1 MSNQIK
7 LSKLLKQIER
17 TTGKKVILEYSQMY
31 NVNAMAK
38 FLASL
43 KGFTNLQILYTY
55 SQPASKKFSIKQIFD
70 FMKKNPKDT
79 TYYIWNYSLDK
90 EQRSLYK
97 KKLSAYL
104 APLVKK
110 RNFAMVEKEK
120 NYDLYL
126 SLQKPEDKEKK
137 AKALAKFRE
146 YEAYVPM
153 ITKKLGEETMKF
165 DAKIDLISEEDYNV
179 AKSKLDSISR
189 RWITNGFELK
199 ELAKVLSTFTPKQKK
214 VLDCLYLGHTNKQEE
229 KHAEFISKGGSL
241 D

>member
-1 MSNQIK
+1 MSNPIK
-7 LSKLLKQIER
+7 LSKLLKQIEK
-17 TTGKKVILEYSQMY
+17 TTGKKIILEHYQMY
-31 NVNAMAK
+31 NANEMAK

-43 KGFTNLQILYTY
+43 KGFTNLQILYTW
-55 SQPASKKFSIKQIFD
+55 SQPSSRKFSIKQIFD
-70 FMKKNPKDT
+70 FIKKNPKDT
-79 TYYIWNYSLDK
+79 TYYIWNYTLDK
-90 EQRSLYK
+90 SQESLYN

-104 APLVKK
+104 APMVKK
-110 RNFAMVEKEK
+110 RNFALQEKQK

-165 DAKIDLISEEDYNV
+165 DSKIDLISDADYNS
-179 AKSKLDSISR
+179 AKEKLESIKKS
-189 RWITNGFELK
+189 NGFELK
-199 ELAKVLSTFTPKQKK
+199 DLAKVLSTFTPKEKK
-214 VLDCLYLGHTNKQEE
+214 VLDCLYLGHTNKQED
-229 KHAEFISKGGSL
+229 KVAQSISKGGSL

>member
-1 MSNQIK
+1 MSNSIK
-7 LSKLLKQIER
+7 LSKLLKQIESK
-17 TTGKKVILEYSQMY
+17 TGKKVILEHYQEY
-31 NVNAMAK
+31 NTNVMAK

-43 KGFTNLQILYTY
+43 KGFTNLEILYTY
-55 SQPASKKFSIKQIFD
+55 SQPSSKKFSIKQIFD

-90 EQRSLYK
+90 TQEGLYK

-104 APLVKK
+104 APLIKK
-110 RNFAMVEKEK
+110 RNFAMVEKQK

-165 DAKIDLISEEDYNV
+165 DAKIDLISEEDYNAV
-179 AKSKLDSISR
+179 KNKLDSIKKS
-189 RWITNGFELK
+189 NGFELK

-214 VLDCLYLGHTNKQEE
+214 VLDCLYLGHINKKEE
-229 KHAEFISKGGSL
+229 KLGQSISKGGSL

>member
-1 MSNQIK
+1 MSNPIK
-7 LSKLLKQIER
+7 LSKLLKQIESK
-17 TTGKKVILEYSQMY
+17 TGKKVILEHYQMY
-31 NVNAMAK
+31 NANVMAK

-43 KGFTNLQILYTY
+43 KGFTNLEILYTY

-70 FMKKNPKDT
+70 FIKKNPKDT
-79 TYYIWNYSLDK
+79 TYYIWNYSLSK
-90 EQRSLYK
+90 EQGSLYK

-110 RNFAMVEKEK
+110 RNFAIQEKQK

-179 AKSKLDSISR
+179 AKSKLDSIKKS
-189 RWITNGFELK
+189 NGFELK

-229 KHAEFISKGGSL
+229 KTAQSISKGGSL

>member
-1 MSNQIK
+1 MSNPIK
-7 LSKLLKQIER
+7 LSKLLKQIESK
-17 TTGKKVILEYSQMY
+17 TGKKVILEHYQEY
-31 NVNAMAK
+31 NTNVMAK

-43 KGFTNLQILYTY
+43 KGFTNLEILYTY

-70 FMKKNPKDT
+70 FIKKNPKDT

-90 EQRSLYK
+90 EQGSLYK

-110 RNFAMVEKEK
+110 RNFAIQEKQK

-165 DAKIDLISEEDYNV
+165 DAKIDLISEEDYNA
-179 AKSKLDSISR
+179 AKSKLDSIKKS
-189 RWITNGFELK
+189 NGFELK

-229 KHAEFISKGGSL
+229 KTAQSISKGGSL

>member
-7 LSKLLKQIER
+7 LSKLLKQIESK
-17 TTGKKVILEYSQMY
+17 TGKKVILEHYQMY
-31 NVNAMAK
+31 NANVMAK

-43 KGFTNLQILYTY
+43 KGFTNLEILYTY

-70 FMKKNPKDT
+70 FIKKNPKDT
-79 TYYIWNYSLDK
+79 TYYIWNYSLSK
-90 EQRSLYK
+90 EQGSLYK

-110 RNFAMVEKEK
+110 RNFAIQEKQK

-179 AKSKLDSISR
+179 AKSKLDSIKKS
-189 RWITNGFELK
+189 NGFELK

-229 KHAEFISKGGSL
+229 KTAQSISKGGSL